1 MNSEKVYVLSID
13 YVAMERCFLVANILA
28 EVYDE
33 PYTEYGLIGLG
44 TQSRPFHIV
53 ATPVLPGQ
61 RITAASV
68 YQSGY
73 NVFRLRKEVNF
84 LSERMGQSLVPIAFI
99 HRHPGGCGISSIDEE
114 FLTGPFVDQVSTI
127 VALSERRIVRPG
139 DFSCCCEE
147 IERLIQQRH
156 KGNVE
161 REPVGIDYSVC
172 FSIIVNREREFS
184 IYAARKQF
192 CPFCKKSTVRLV
204 PATLHISP
212 KDQSTEDELLKMRSR
227 LEVEM
232 EAKLEFER
240 TAKTEWSS

>member
-1 MNSEKVYVLSID
+1 MNSEKVYALSID
-13 YVAMERCFLVANILA
+13 YVAMERCFLVADILA

-44 TQSRPFHIV
+44 TQSRPFHVV
-53 ATPVLPGQ
+53 AAPVLPGQ
-61 RITAASV
+61 RITATSV

-73 NVFRLRKEVNF
+73 NVFRLRKEVHF
-84 LSERMGQSLVPIAFI
+84 LSERMGLSLVPIAFI

-139 DFSCCCEE
+139 DFSCCEE
-147 IERLIQQRH
+147 IEKLIQQPH
-156 KGNVE
+156 KGKVKL
-161 REPVGIDYSVC
+161 EPVRIDYSVC
-172 FSIIVNREREFS
+172 FSIIVNKEREFS

-192 CPFCKKSTVRLV
+192 CPFCQKSTVRLV
-204 PATLHISP
+204 PAALRISP
-212 KDQSTEDELLKMRSR
+212 KDQPTEDELLKRRSQ

-240 TAKTEWSS
+240 TAKTEWSL